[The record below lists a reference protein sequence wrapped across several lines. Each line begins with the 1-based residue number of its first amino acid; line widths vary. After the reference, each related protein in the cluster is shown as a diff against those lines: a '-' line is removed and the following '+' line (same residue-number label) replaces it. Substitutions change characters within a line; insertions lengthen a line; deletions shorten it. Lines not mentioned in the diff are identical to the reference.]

1 MSSSYPEPRVPLL
14 SQEEARKRAAE
25 VGMAENFADLNV
37 FRMMLQHPVL
47 AGKVGS
53 LLSMLLFD
61 GNKFDPRQ
69 RELIIMR
76 LGWTSGSEYEWT
88 AHWYLAI
95 RMEMTPEEILA
106 VQDWE
111 NSTVLSDNDKTILKA
126 TDEMVERGAITAT
139 TWKQL
144 ETFVTTHEEKLELV
158 IAICNWRMF
167 SQLLLSLEVP
177 PEESMDTWPPLG
189 EMPAAALAAKHR
201 E

>member
-1 MSSSYPEPRVPLL
+1 MSSTAPAPRVPLL
-14 SQEEARKRAAE
+14 SKEEARKRAAE
-25 VGMAENFADLNV
+25 VGLAENFAELNV

-53 LLSMLLFD
+53 LLSMLLFE

-76 LGWTSGSEYEWT
+76 LGWVSGSEYEWT
-88 AHWYLAI
+88 AHWNLAI
-95 RMEMTPEEILA
+95 KMEMSEEEILA
-106 VQDWE
+106 VQDWQ
-111 NSTVLSDNDKTILKA
+111 NSTILSDNDKTVLKA

-144 ETFVTTHEEKLELV
+144 ETFIKTEEEKLELV

-177 PEESMDTWPPLG
+177 SEESMESWPPLG
-189 EMPAAALAAKHR
+189 ELPSAALAARHR